1 MCIRFKK
8 IVAIVSVLLGGFIS
22 AYAQD
27 THFSQFD
34 AAPLYYNPALAGVN
48 ECHNRIYTNYKGQWS
63 TYNTFMASYD
73 HHVQKFQFL
82 GGSLG
87 IGGLVVADYSGEN
100 SYGNTQFKLM
110 PAYHYN
116 AGRLRISLGL
126 DAAFNLMSINEDKL
140 VLGGNIN
147 PITGEYTAGSD
158 LENTTRFYCDM
169 GVGLNGQYFV
179 TRKIPINMGVTLF
192 RLFGS
197 GGGGLAVVGKDSEDN
212 YLRFSVNANAYCPV
226 NSMVTLLPSFIYV
239 NQKMYNEM
247 NFGTYVKCSV
257 GEYTPVIDAI
267 YVGSWY
273 RLKDALILG
282 LSFDKPINK
291 NWTVQFGFSY
301 DITLSS
307 YREANKW
314 ATGRN
319 VSGDSFEFSLKL
331 LNCRAPILVNPEGIV
346 NDPFR

>member
-1 MCIRFKK
+1 MNIHLKK
-8 IVAIVSVLLGGFIS
+8 ITAATAILASLVLP
-22 AYAQD
+22 AVAQD

-34 AAPLYYNPALAGVN
+34 AAPLYYNPALSGVN
-48 ECHNRIYTNYKGQWS
+48 ECHNRIYTNYKGQWKTYS
-63 TYNTFMASYD
+63 TFLASYD
-73 HHVQKFQFL
+73 QHLEKIQLL
-82 GGSLG
+82 GGSIGL
-87 IGGLVVADYSGEN
+87 GGLVVADYSGEN

-116 AGRLRISLGL
+116 MGRLRISLGL

-140 VLGGNIN
+140 RLGTNIN
-147 PITGEYTAGSD
+147 PLTGEYTTGSE
-158 LENTTRFYCDM
+158 LENTTRFYFDL
-169 GVGLNGQYFV
+169 GVGLNAQYFV
-179 TRKIPINMGVTLF
+179 TRKVPVNVGATFF
-192 RLFGS
+192 RLLGS
-197 GGGGLAVVGKDSEDN
+197 GGGGLAVASQDSEDN
-212 YLRFSVNANAYCPV
+212 YGRFSLNANSVCPL
-226 NSMVTLLPSFIYV
+226 NSTFTLLPSFIYI

-247 NFGTYVKCSV
+247 NFGTYLKCSV
-257 GEYTPVIDAI
+257 GEYTSVIDAI

-273 RLKDALILG
+273 RVKDALILG

-291 NWTVQFGFSY
+291 NWTLQFGFSY

-314 ATGRN
+314 ATSNN
-319 VSGDSFEFSLKL
+319 VGGDSFEFSLKL